1 MKTVPLKVG
10 GRTFALAFTLNAM
23 CEMQDKIQNFDLNKL
38 SDYVKTPDGLLDLLV
53 IMARQGES
61 LNDRELDVDREWFGK
76 HLSPSPRRMTTIQI
90 ALLNAL
96 AEGMRMDTEDD
107 EEFETDEVL
116 NDIKKKETA
125 DG

>member
-1 MKTVPLKVG
+1 MKTVPLNVG

-23 CEMQDKIQNFDLNKL
+23 CEMQDKIPNFDMNKL

-76 HLSPSPRRMTTIQI
+76 HLSPSPRRMATIQI